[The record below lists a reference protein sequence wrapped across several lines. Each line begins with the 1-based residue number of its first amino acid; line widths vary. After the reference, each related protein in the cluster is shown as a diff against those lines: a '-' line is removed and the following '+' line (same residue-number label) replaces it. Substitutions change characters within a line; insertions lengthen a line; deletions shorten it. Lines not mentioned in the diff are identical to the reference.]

1 MLKLRAR
8 KGADRESRPCQY
20 TYWGWLT
27 TQAFRT
33 RLNLAWA
40 EGEDRSSW
48 YWWHRGMS
56 TSICSQSSGIHTLNI
71 LRILCKSQKNIFAQG
86 MNFQDIS
93 SVTKYSK
100 HNDKHF
106 FSIHVYI
113 CILYN
118 LFYWR
123 GDHKQYSTHTCIPFI
138 KVHLYILLC
147 CTFSLNTNL
156 ANE

>member
-100 HNDKHF
+100 HTDKHV
-106 FSIHVYI
+106 FSIHTCV

-118 LFYWR
+118 LFYW
-123 GDHKQYSTHTCIPFI
+123 GGGIYSTVHVFHLSKCSCIYFFVVPVNFLWI
-138 KVHLYILLC
+138 QI
-147 CTFSLNTNL
+147 
-156 ANE
+156 